1 MRPRTTATAAP
12 RQAVHGPVPRAVPRG
27 RFERRRRVV
36 RRRLAAL
43 VVVGVST
50 ALGVGVVWPALQTA
64 VRDLTL
70 PLHHAD
76 IIRQQAREKRLDP
89 ALIAAVIYA
98 ESRFVDRT
106 SSTGALGLM
115 QLEPATADFI
125 ARKSGATRFS
135 LSDLATPQVNIA
147 YGSWYLRYLLERY
160 RGSPGLAIAA
170 YNAGEAN
177 VDRWVAS
184 ARERGIDLSTEAIPF
199 PETRTY
205 VQRVLQAQSSYRAQ
219 YGAQLGPAP

>member
-1 MRPRTTATAAP
+1 MAS
-12 RQAVHGPVPRAVPRG
+12 G
-27 RFERRRRVV
+27 RLGHRRRIV

-43 VVVGVST
+43 VMIVVAT

-76 IIRQQAREKRLDP
+76 IIRQQARDKHLDP
-89 ALIAAVIYA
+89 ALIAAVIYT
-98 ESRFVDRT
+98 ESRFRPRT

-115 QLEPATADFI
+115 QLEPGTADFI

-147 YGSWYLRYLLERY
+147 YGSWYLRYLLQRY
-160 RGSPGLAIAA
+160 RGNEPLAIAA

-177 VDRWVAS
+177 VDQWVAG
-184 ARERGIDLSTEAIPF
+184 ARRRGIDLSTDAIPF
-199 PETRTY
+199 PETRSY
-205 VQRVLQAQSSYRAQ
+205 VQRVLQAQATYRAH
-219 YGAQLGPAP
+219 YGAELGPGP